1 MIQRIKQTLRKN
13 IADGIDFVDRAITK
27 INENKRAR
35 RGIGTTGPK
44 VNKSL
49 YRCGGKKK

>member
-1 MIQRIKQTLRKN
+1 MKRIKQSLRN
-13 IADGIDFVDRAITK
+13 VVRNGYEAIDEVITK
-27 INENKRAR
+27 INNGSSAR
-35 RGIGTTGPK
+35 RGIGTTGAK

>member
-1 MIQRIKQTLRKN
+1 MKRIKQSLRDSIRN
-13 IADGIDFVDRAITK
+13 TIDIVGNTITK
-27 INENKRAR
+27 INNGSSAR
-35 RGIGTTGPK
+35 RGIGTTGAK

>member
-1 MIQRIKQTLRKN
+1 MQRVRK
-13 IADGIDFVDRAITK
+13 IARNFAERTYDAIDRIVSK
-27 INENKRAR
+27 INQGSSAR
-35 RGIGTTGPK
+35 RGIGTTGAK